1 MVTKGNVRFEGGTD
15 LWVFIHLRQADLAQG
30 GPALADV
37 LFCWRETGG
46 GSLFHV
52 LVGGGL

>member
-15 LWVFIHLRQADLAQG
+15 LCVFIHLRQTDLARG

-46 GSLFHV
+46 GSLFQV